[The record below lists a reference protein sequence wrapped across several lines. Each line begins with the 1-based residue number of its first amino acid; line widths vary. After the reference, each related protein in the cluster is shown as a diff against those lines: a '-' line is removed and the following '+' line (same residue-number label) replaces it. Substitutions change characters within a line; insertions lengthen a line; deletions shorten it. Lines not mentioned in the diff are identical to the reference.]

1 MTLAVRVVIESPL
14 LQLDREFDFLVPD
27 GMQVQFGQRVTV
39 PFGRSKK
46 SMSGFITEVFEQS
59 EHATSYLISNVSRPV
74 LTAEILRF
82 ARKVADRQCV
92 SIGEILALAIPDHM
106 PTVELQDEPAAPAL
120 RDPQTAK
127 RLAVLGSGKPR
138 FAGGTL
144 FPDWAFTFLET
155 AAQRLSQG
163 FSSLLIVPERSDA
176 KMLDDLAKTLGIEV
190 SLMLPGGKKS
200 DRYALFHSLIDRVKI
215 VIGTRSAIYAPIGN
229 LGLIALSDDL
239 DESLREEGSPH
250 TRVHEL
256 AMIRAGDDV
265 DLLLAAPYRS
275 VEVQRLVEIGYLTD
289 SKTTDSPP
297 RISFTEP
304 GLRID
309 EAAFKLV
316 RQSLETGSV
325 LILLPRKGM
334 AASVWCQ
341 NCDARQRCSCG
352 GFIWEPDQSVYSCRI
367 CAKPHLQCPE
377 CLARSFRPGRK
388 ATGRTVAEIGKAFP
402 NVQVLEATAQ
412 KQPAKIGKPNQI
424 LIATP
429 GSAPRV
435 AKGYSALLVLDPD
448 VWLSAQSL
456 QAEQLALRDWCE
468 AMELVSPSGR
478 IVISGL
484 GPELGK
490 PLSLW
495 QHRELAK
502 TALVDLRKLSL
513 PPAVRSVRLEG
524 EAAVIADASAELE
537 KLGAR
542 RVRQQQG
549 SAAFTFSYQDGL
561 KIAKALRAVALRT
574 TARNV
579 GGSKR
584 RGLKIVMDDLGAV

>member
-1 MTLAVRVVIESPL
+1 M
-14 LQLDREFDFLVPD
+14 QLDREFDFLVPD

-46 SMSGFITEVFEQS
+46 PMSGFITDVFEGS
-59 EHATSYLISNVSRPV
+59 EHATSYLISNVVRPV
-74 LTAEILRF
+74 LTPEILQF
-82 ARKVADRQCV
+82 ARKIADRQCV
-92 SIGEILALAIPDHM
+92 AIGEILSLAIPDHM
-106 PTVELQDEPAAPAL
+106 PTVELTKPETAALVFQNSVTRRAI
-120 RDPQTAK
+120 
-127 RLAVLGSGKPR
+127 LGSGKPR
-138 FAGGTL
+138 ELDGVL
-144 FPDWAFTFLET
+144 YPDWAFAFIE
-155 AAQRLSQG
+155 AAAEKLSQG
-163 FSSLLIVPERSDA
+163 LSALLLIPERSDV
-176 KMLDDLAKTLGIEV
+176 KMLAELAQKLEIEV

-200 DRYALFHSLIDRVKI
+200 DRFALFHSLYSQVKI
-215 VIGTRSAIYAPIGN
+215 VIGTRSAIYAPVAN
-229 LGLIALSDDL
+229 LGLIALGDDL
-239 DESLREEGSPH
+239 DDSLREEGSPH
-250 TRVHEL
+250 TRLHEL

-275 VEVQRLVEIGYLTD
+275 VEVQRLVEIGYLKD
-289 SKTTDSPP
+289 AMVNDAPP

-334 AASVWCQ
+334 ASSVWCQ

-352 GFIWEPDQSVYSCRI
+352 GFIWEPEQNAYTCRI

-412 KQPAKIGKPNQI
+412 KQPTKIGKPNQI

-429 GSAPRV
+429 GSAPRIPQ
-435 AKGYSALLVLDPD
+435 GYSALLVLDPD

-468 AMELVSPSGR
+468 AMELVHPKGR
-478 IVISGL
+478 VVIAGL
-484 GPELGK
+484 GSELGK

-502 TALVDLRKLSL
+502 TALVDLRKLAL
-513 PPAVRSVRLEG
+513 PPAVRSVRI
-524 EAAVIADASAELE
+524 EAESAVIAEAATELE

-549 SAAFTFSYQDGL
+549 SAAFTFSYQDGM
-561 KIAKALRAVALRT
+561 KIAKALRAVALKT

-579 GGSKR
+579 AGNKR